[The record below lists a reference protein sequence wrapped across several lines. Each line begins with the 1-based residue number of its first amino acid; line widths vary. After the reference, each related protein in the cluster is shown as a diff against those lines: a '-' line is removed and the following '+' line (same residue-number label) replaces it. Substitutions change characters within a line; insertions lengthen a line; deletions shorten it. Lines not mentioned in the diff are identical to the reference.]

1 MVGKLHKIYY
11 LSGSPYDVGYQHG
24 RRARKITQR
33 YVSSHSYGDRFRYH
47 PWRGSGP
54 KVEEYTL
61 ENYREKEP
69 ARFTQWKKL
78 IDSQPEWMLEEIRG
92 LAEGADVDYDKL
104 LICKGNFPVVFES
117 GSKTGGPASEMD
129 DYDGCNGFVAYG
141 KGTVGGKTI
150 VAGNS
155 EGTVR
160 FGGQGN
166 AVFIVKNEKMNNL
179 ILVQAEHGTL
189 GGHAGINDKGVALFG
204 SGVAC
209 TDEEFGRVG
218 LESQVVRRK
227 ILQTC
232 DNIDDVYDFFKENP
246 LIAAKHLYIAD
257 TKRAVHVEFT
267 GRHIEFL
274 EPEEGFSPGASPT
287 FFNPTM
293 KQYNDVLTDETDS
306 RFSYATAKKRGD
318 FRMERYMELF
328 EEKKP
333 LSPEI
338 CPELLSDHGG
348 KGAGIVQDTIM
359 GARPQ
364 PSDYTICVHG
374 KMMSYDQVSRRKI
387 SYPGFHGVGSSRI
400 IVPERRTLYECF
412 GRPCQSGF
420 VEFKVPS

>member
-1 MVGKLHKIYY
+1 MVGKLHKVYH
-11 LSGSPYDVGYQHG
+11 LSGTPYEIGLQHG
-24 RRARKITQR
+24 NRAREITQR
-33 YVSSHSYGDRFRYH
+33 YVATHAYGDRFRYH

-54 KVEEYTL
+54 TTEEYTL
-61 ENYREKEP
+61 ENYKEKEP
-69 ARFTQWKKL
+69 ARYAKWQKL
-78 IDSQPEWMLEEIRG
+78 V
-92 LAEGADVDYDKL
+92 DVDYEKL
-104 LICKGNFPVVFES
+104 LICKGNIPVVFES
-117 GSKTGGPASEMD
+117 GAKAGGPATPD
-129 DYDGCNGFVAYG
+129 DGDGCNGFVAFG
-141 KGTVGGKTI
+141 RATVGGKTI

-160 FGGQGN
+160 FGGRGN
-166 AVFIVKNEKMNNL
+166 AVFLVKNEKMNNL
-179 ILVQAEHGTL
+179 VLVQAEHGTL

-287 FFNPTM
+287 FFSPTM
-293 KQYNDVLTDETDS
+293 QQYNDVLTDETDP
-306 RFSYATAKKRGD
+306 RFSYATAKKRGA

-328 EEKKP
+328 AEKKP
-333 LSPEI
+333 LTPEK
-338 CPELLSDHGG
+338 CPELVSDHGG
-348 KGAGIVQDTIM
+348 KGAGIVQDTIE

-374 KMMSYDQVSRRKI
+374 KAMRHDQISHRKLGQI
-387 SYPGFHGVGSSRI
+387 GYHGVGSSRI
-400 IVPERRTLYECF
+400 IVPGRRTLYECF
-412 GRPCQSGF
+412 GRPCQAGF
-420 VEFKVPS
+420 TEFKVPS